1 MTSPSLRGE
10 AIGFLTLV
18 AAERAREADESHV
31 GQTVPWTSVDENGI
45 F

>member
-1 MTSPSLRGE
+1 MTSPSLREE

-18 AAERAREADESHV
+18 AAGRTREADESHV
-31 GQTVPWTSVDENGI
+31 GRTVPETSIDENGI